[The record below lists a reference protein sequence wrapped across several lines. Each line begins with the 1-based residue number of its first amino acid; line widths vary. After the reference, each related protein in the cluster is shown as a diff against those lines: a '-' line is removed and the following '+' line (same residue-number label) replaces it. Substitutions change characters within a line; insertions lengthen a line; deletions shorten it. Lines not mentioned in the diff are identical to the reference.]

1 MMLIEQKSG
10 YENLE
15 EIVQVKGVDIVALG
29 PGNLSLDIGFAGNM
43 DRQEIKD
50 MIFKAAKV

>member
-29 PGNLSLDIGFAGNM
+29 PGNLSSEHQPNTISIHNTNVLKI
-43 DRQEIKD
+43 E
-50 MIFKAAKV
+50 